1 MMNRVL
7 SALIISAA
15 LPLSA
20 MAQTAAPSTGDG
32 AMKTNQN
39 NAQGGMNDARPMGQS
54 TGARSM
60 TGNPFVT
67 VPESGAWRV
76 SDLQGKAVYGSEGES
91 IGEIN
96 DVLVS
101 QNGSVNAVVIGV
113 GGFLGIGEKDVA
125 VNMSALQLG
134 PGDSQAE
141 ANAAARQSGV
151 SNETTASTN
160 GASTTATPPAAGN
173 TTATTTN
180 TMSPAGTAAPN
191 ATGTRDQM
199 ANNTNGVQIGEDG
212 LPDRII
218 LNVSREQLQDAP
230 AFEGVRNQQQQQ

>member
-1 MMNRVL
+1 MTKRLL
-7 SALIISAA
+7 SAMLISAA
-15 LPLSA
+15 LPLTA
-20 MAQTAAPSTGDG
+20 LAQTAAPSRADDT
-32 AMKTNQN
+32 MKPNQN

-54 TGARSM
+54 AGASSM
-60 TGNPFVT
+60 TQDTFVT
-67 VPESGAWRV
+67 VPATGAWRV
-76 SDLQGKAVYGSEGES
+76 SDLEGKAVYGSEGES

-134 PGDSQAE
+134 PGASQAE
-141 ANAAARQSGV
+141 ANAAAQNTGV

-160 GASTTATPPAAGN
+160 GGAAAPATPPVAGN
-173 TTATTTN
+173 TTATN
-180 TMSPAGTAAPN
+180 DNAMSPAGTAAPSPS
-191 ATGTRDQM
+191 GPQDQM
-199 ANNTNGVQIGEDG
+199 AANNTNGVQIGEDG

-218 LNVSREQLQDAP
+218 LNANRQQLQDAP
-230 AFEGVRNQQQQQ
+230 AFEGVRNQQQ